1 MSRICVI
8 ATLEFPFDWVGR
20 RMKMGHLI
28 ILILKQLRVS
38 LNENV
43 DCRVRMLRIELH
55 NSDYKYIIKLW
66 G

>member
-1 MSRICVI
+1 
-8 ATLEFPFDWVGR
+8 
-20 RMKMGHLI
+20 MGNLI

-55 NSDYKYIIKLW
+55 NSDYKYIIKC
-66 G
+66 GDKVRR